1 MCGIAHHTCCLMEY
15 DVKIVRTVGR
25 VQVSVRNLTVEAFLR
40 IRRKAFF
47 CGMDRLLKSEEGVS
61 MYEKIQGRIAE
72 KTGIIMNIGGRR

>member
-1 MCGIAHHTCCLMEY
+1 MPNGMY
-15 DVKIVRTVGR
+15 GGVRGEIK
-25 VQVSVRNLTVEAFLR
+25 SPLLD
-40 IRRKAFF
+40 